1 MFFRDDIL
9 GQELGAFVTVYE
21 DREFLHRV
29 ALIISEFIV
38 GDDELERIGYDVLD
52 GDLEGSIYDYE
63 TRIGTWRVNR
73 LNGAGKDVY
82 VVIVE
87 TV

>member
-1 MFFRDDIL
+1 MLFRDDIL
-9 GQELGAFVTVYE
+9 GQKLGAFVTVYE
-21 DREFLHRV
+21 DRSFPYQIAFV
-29 ALIISEFIV
+29 ISEFIV
-38 GDDELERIGYDVLD
+38 SDDELERIGYDVLD

-63 TRIGTWRVNR
+63 TTIGTWRVNR